1 MINVR
6 TQFSPSGSKSKVKM
20 KKYLPILALALLV
33 SAASATTISQENV
46 VIDLEDN
53 TVNAEVNVE
62 LLTSSAFT
70 YTSTEKVEGLN
81 ASLDG
86 EPIDCRVSD
95 LALGSEIE
103 CPTDKRENFTVNLE
117 YTSGD
122 LISQRDS
129 VNVFR
134 YRHPVYRPTEGYDLE
149 VILPMGTALL
159 DQENTSQQVISPQG
173 FETSS
178 NGRRISVEWDLQPRL
193 GETISF
199 FVLYRDFG
207 GEQEDSRTNSEVLAM
222 ILGGLF
228 LLIVSAAL
236 LLRRKRR
243 DLSEKYEEL
252 SEDEKKVLNILEENE
267 GEYLQKDLVEELDYS
282 KAKVSGT
289 VSDLVEKGVLK
300 KSKEGR
306 SNKLSISRKYRY

>member
-1 MINVR
+1 MVEMR
-6 TQFSPSGSKSKVKM
+6 
-20 KKYLPILALALLV
+20 KYLPLLALALMI
-33 SAASATTISQENV
+33 STASATTISQENV

-53 TVNAEVNVE
+53 SVEAEINVE

-86 EPIDCRVSD
+86 ETIDCTVSD

-103 CPTDKRENFTVNLE
+103 CPVEARENFTVNLE

-122 LISQRDS
+122 LVSRRDG

-134 YRHPVYRPTEGYDLE
+134 YRHPVYRPTEGYRLE
-149 VILPMGTALL
+149 VVLPMGTALL
-159 DQENTSQQVISPQG
+159 EQGNTSQQVISPQG
-173 FETSS
+173 YETSS
-178 NGRRISVEWDLQPRL
+178 NGRRISVEWDVKPRL
-193 GETISF
+193 GEPLSF
-199 FVLYRDFG
+199 FILYRDFG
-207 GEQEDSRTNSEVLAM
+207 GEQDQGVETEILAL
-222 ILGGLF
+222 LGGLM
-228 LLIVSAAL
+228 LLVALAL
-236 LLRRKRR
+236 LLRWRRK

-252 SEDEKKVLNILEENE
+252 SGDEEKVLNILEENE

-282 KAKVSGT
+282 KAKVSGI
-289 VSDLVEKGVLK
+289 VSDLVDKGVLK